1 MIKKIEF
8 RSESFYHILT
18 FYSYFKLESF
28 TFDAEDRFPD
38 DKYLLKCLKDHNL
51 NIQSFMA

>member
-28 TFDAEDRFPD
+28 PFDAEDRFPD